1 MRLQVDLQSQQNEI
15 KRLNKKCN
23 KEMFSSRMHGVKD
36 HAAEQKIRG
45 FKKLLFKSKKA
56 HKATSTNA
64 RFSPKKLIRK
74 ATANMNNIQSRKYGY
89 PPKVIAENAVR
100 SEKFRDIYNF
110 YRLLNLQ
117 KHAERY
123 AHANAKKK
131 KKNCYANG

>member
-1 MRLQVDLQSQQNEI
+1 MV
-15 KRLNKKCN
+15 
-23 KEMFSSRMHGVKD
+23 SSCMPGVKD
-36 HAAEQKIRG
+36 YAAEQKITG

-64 RFSPKKLIRK
+64 RFSSKKLIHK

-110 YRLLNLQ
+110 YSFL
-117 KHAERY
+117 KV
-123 AHANAKKK
+123 
-131 KKNCYANG
+131 